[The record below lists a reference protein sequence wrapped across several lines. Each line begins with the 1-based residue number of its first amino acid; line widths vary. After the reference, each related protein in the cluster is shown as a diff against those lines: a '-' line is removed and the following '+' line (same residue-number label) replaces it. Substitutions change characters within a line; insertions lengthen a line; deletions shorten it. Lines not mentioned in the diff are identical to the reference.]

1 MGFASVAMTP
11 GTPEIPSFLWRPWR
25 CGGSKQFPDLQV
37 IMANLLASFR
47 GAFTPLKLPNFRLY
61 ISAQL
66 ISNIGTF
73 LQQVAQQWV
82 VWELTR
88 SEAANGI
95 VALMNGLPVLLLTP
109 LAGVWVDRLDRRKVL
124 TATQIGMM
132 LLAFTL
138 AILVQ
143 TQTVQ
148 LWHVF
153 VLSGLLGIV
162 TTFDFTAHQTFLG
175 DLSGM
180 GEVRK
185 AVAMNGMVLQSSRT
199 FGGVIAA
206 WLIAQWGAATAFWI
220 NGLSF
225 IAVIISLSQIR
236 LTNQSR
242 SSHAKASPFGQL
254 ADALRFLRTQPRM
267 QDMFIFSALIACGF
281 WSIILSLLPSIAD
294 KVLGGQAQ
302 ALGALTSAS
311 GVGALVSLL
320 FVVPITSSLRRGGV
334 VMTGAL
340 MLTGSAIIVL
350 GLSNWL
356 PLSMLAI
363 GVATMGSPIVF
374 PMALGLTQIMA
385 PPDMRARLISLF
397 TMISLGMQPVAALLI
412 GALATV
418 IGVQTVVVINGTLC
432 IALTLLLLSTR
443 RGLWNWQV
451 GGAVPTIPVVPTP
464 VESVSG

>member
-1 MGFASVAMTP
+1 MS
-11 GTPEIPSFLWRPWR
+11 
-25 CGGSKQFPDLQV
+25 
-37 IMANLLASFR
+37 NLLARFG

-138 AILVQ
+138 ALLVQ
-143 TQTVQ
+143 TETVQ

-199 FGGVIAA
+199 FGGLIAA

-220 NGLSF
+220 NGLTF

-236 LTNQSR
+236 ISNQSR
-242 SSHAKASPFGQL
+242 SSQKHTSPISQL
-254 ADALRFLRTQPRM
+254 RDALRFLRTQPRM

-311 GVGALVSLL
+311 GAGALFSLL
-320 FVVPITSSLRRGGV
+320 FIVPITSTLRRGGV
-334 VMTGAL
+334 VMTAAL
-340 MLTGSAIIVL
+340 VMTGTSIIIL
-350 GLSNWL
+350 GLSSWL

-374 PMALGLTQIMA
+374 PMALGLTQVMA
-385 PPDMRARLISLF
+385 PPDMRGRLISLF
-397 TMISLGMQPVAALLI
+397 TMISLGLQPLAALTI
-412 GALATV
+412 GALAQV
-418 IGVQTVVVINGTLC
+418 IGVQAMVFINGMLC
-432 IALTLLLLSTR
+432 LVLTLLLVASR
-443 RGLWNWQV
+443 RGLWSWQV
-451 GGAVPTIPVVPTP
+451 GAPNAAPAQENVVPVLT
-464 VESVSG
+464 GAD